1 MVMSAAKRKPA
12 TMKVKPKEEINK
24 KALVWI
30 GSIFGVLVVA
40 IALLLIFTS

>member
-1 MVMSAAKRKPA
+1 MSAAKRKPA
-12 TMKVKPKEEINK
+12 TMKAKSKEEVNK
-24 KALVWI
+24 NALIWI